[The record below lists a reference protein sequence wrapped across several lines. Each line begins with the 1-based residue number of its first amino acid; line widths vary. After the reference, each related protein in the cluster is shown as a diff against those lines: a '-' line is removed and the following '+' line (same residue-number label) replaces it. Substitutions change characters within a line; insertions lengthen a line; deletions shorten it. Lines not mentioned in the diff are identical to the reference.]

1 MAYSINLRQIEA
13 FLAVADE
20 RHFGRAADRLSVS
33 APWMSHTIRDLER
46 SMHVQLLTR
55 TTRSVELTEAGQVFA
70 GLATQVVSD
79 LAAAVRTTQSV
90 DRRLQRTLRLG
101 YTIGAGLEIVP
112 RLIRTF
118 FDRNPD
124 ATLDSEE
131 FDFTDPSAGLRDF
144 QVHAAVVRPPLGLT
158 GLVSVEL
165 ATERR
170 VACLPDD
177 HPLAGRKWVE
187 IADILPQP
195 IIAAP
200 MSPGPWRD
208 YWILSDHRT
217 EPATVV
223 DEAPTLDAELHLV
236 SRGVGLSITSEAVG
250 RWYRRPGVTFVPIR
264 DLSPCIVSLAWWP
277 QETAAVAQLAA
288 IANEFR
294 SADEQPAAGLRAHI
308 PTGRRHSSIT

>member
-1 MAYSINLRQIEA
+1 VAAMAYNINLRQIEA
-13 FLAVADE
+13 FLAVAEE
-20 RHFGRAADRLSVS
+20 RHFGRAAERLLVS

-46 SMHVQLLTR
+46 SMGVQLLTR
-55 TTRSVELTEAGQVFA
+55 TTRSVELTAAGQVFA
-70 GLATQVVSD
+70 GLAAQVVAH
-79 LAAAVRTTQSV
+79 LASAVRATQGV
-90 DRRLQRTLRLG
+90 DRRLRNALRLG
-101 YTIGAGLEIVP
+101 YSIGAGLEIVP

-118 FDRNPD
+118 HDRNPD
-124 ATLDSEE
+124 AILESEE

-165 ATERR
+165 AEERR

-177 HPLAGRKWVE
+177 HPLAARKVLML
-187 IADILPQP
+187 ADVLAEP

-208 YWILSDHRT
+208 YWILADHRS
-217 EPATVV
+217 EPADVV

-236 SRGVGLSITSEAVG
+236 SRGVGMSITSEAVG
-250 RWYRRPGVTFVPIR
+250 RWYRRPGVTFVPIA
-264 DLSPCIVSLAWWP
+264 DLSPCSVSLAWWP
-277 QETAAVAQLAA
+277 QETAAVAHLAA

-294 SADEQPAAGLRAHI
+294 TADHTPKDL
-308 PTGRRHSSIT
+308 SSP